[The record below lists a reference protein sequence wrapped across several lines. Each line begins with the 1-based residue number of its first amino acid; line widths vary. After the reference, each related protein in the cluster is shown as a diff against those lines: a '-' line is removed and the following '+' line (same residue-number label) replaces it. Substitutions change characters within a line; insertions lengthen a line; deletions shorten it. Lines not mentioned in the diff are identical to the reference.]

1 MGQNQSENKNYKNK
15 EHNINNYRYAPTID
29 VISAAEFLIENSI
42 ADKFIMGFSDVQD
55 MISLINIGEINEGAD
70 IFINIL
76 EDNIIFSMLTSY
88 LYSPNNLI
96 ANMASA
102 NKIDQREEIA
112 MYSWNEKWNVIN
124 ELLEGYIHTNAV
136 PIISDDGE
144 INTGLKFDTIFSGG
158 INKSNKWLE
167 AEGARF
173 DLDIGTEY
181 EEYERNLKG
190 ASSNLKQ
197 NGKLILLSKPGWILK
212 SWELI
217 EQLELQLEYQE
228 SSIYLNDLRHP
239 NTYVWL
245 KFVNA
250 GKNFDSEKQKRN
262 ILSLMR
268 DNNIDRLFAHRNDLK
283 FPYVDLSYKNSET
296 YVNLNQDLSCMQY
309 FFSAETTKNLALLCE
324 GCTACLVTPSV
335 AAAHAEMC
343 AQQKIAN
350 AAKHKVV
357 LFERDNRFRQ
367 KDGVKFVKYDLNTG
381 LTKLTQRQYA
391 GKFDKVICDPPFD
404 INLDILARDIKELL
418 KIGQEAHVEAY
429 AYVVFPEHRKVSL
442 INAMNS
448 KGFVLSQNKA
458 YFDIEYGRPP
468 KLVRVYGKQAI
479 QLYKFEYRG

>member
-1 MGQNQSENKNYKNK
+1 MGQNKSENKDSKSK
-15 EHNINNYRYAPTID
+15 EFNINNYGYAPTID
-29 VISAAEFLIENSI
+29 VISAAEFLIENSLT
-42 ADKFIMGFSDVQD
+42 DKFIMGFSNVQD
-55 MISLINIGEINEGAD
+55 MISLINMGEINEGAD
-70 IFINIL
+70 IFINLL
-76 EDNIIFSMLTSY
+76 EDNIIFSILTSY

-96 ANMASA
+96 VNTVSA
-102 NKIDQREEIA
+102 NKIDQHQEIA

-136 PIISDDGE
+136 LIISDDGE
-144 INTGLKFDTIFSGG
+144 INAGLKFDTIFSGC

-167 AEGARF
+167 AAGDRF

-181 EEYERNLKG
+181 EEYERNLKSAG
-190 ASSNLKQ
+190 SNLKQ
-197 NGKLILLSKPGWILK
+197 YGRLILLSKPGWILK

-228 SSIYLNDLRHP
+228 SSLYINDLRHP
-239 NTYVWL
+239 NTYIWL
-245 KFVNA
+245 KFVNT
-250 GKNFDSEKQKRN
+250 GENFDSEKQKRN

-296 YVNLNQDLSCMQY
+296 YVNLDQDLSYMQY

-324 GCTACLVTPSV
+324 GYTACLVTPSV

-350 AAKHKVV
+350 AAKQKVV

-404 INLDILARDIKELL
+404 INLDILAKDIKELL
-418 KIGQEAHVEAY
+418 KIGQEVD

-448 KGFVLSQNKA
+448 KGFVLSQNKT